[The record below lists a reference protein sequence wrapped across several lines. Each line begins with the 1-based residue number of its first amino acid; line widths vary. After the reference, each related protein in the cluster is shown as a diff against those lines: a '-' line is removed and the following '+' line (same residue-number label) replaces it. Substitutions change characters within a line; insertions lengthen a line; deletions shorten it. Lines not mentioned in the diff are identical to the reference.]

1 MTLVKGFI
9 GLDTTVRISSLDGD
23 TFNPLYAMHNII
35 LVWGFEGSHFGSSMG
50 NLLGFWFWERL
61 LKRNDFGA

>member
-23 TFNPLYAMHNII
+23 TFNPLYALQNII
-35 LVWGFEGSHFGSSMG
+35 WVCGFEGSYFGLSMG
-50 NLLGFWFWERL
+50 QQITR
-61 LKRNDFGA
+61 